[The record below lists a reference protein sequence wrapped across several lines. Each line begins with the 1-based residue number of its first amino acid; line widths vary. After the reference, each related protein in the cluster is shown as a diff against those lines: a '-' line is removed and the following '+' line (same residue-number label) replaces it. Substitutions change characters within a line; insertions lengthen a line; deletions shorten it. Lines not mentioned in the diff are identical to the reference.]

1 MNGTVKLFDDS
12 GGGKT
17 RKSKK
22 TATLISDLEAMG
34 YDKEIKDICE
44 KEDEDKEDEETNG
57 GYDYL
62 LRLQFRSIT
71 EEKINKLKND
81 IASKIKSKN
90 ELDKT
95 SEKEMWI
102 SDLDDFEK
110 AYVKWL
116 KDIEKEVVKSKNK

>member
-1 MNGTVKLFDDS
+1 
-12 GGGKT
+12 
-17 RKSKK
+17 
-22 TATLISDLEAMG
+22 MG

-44 KEDEDKEDEETNG
+44 KEDDDKEDEETTG

-95 SEKEMWI
+95 TEKEMWI

>member
-12 GGGKT
+12 GKT

-22 TATLISDLEAMG
+22 TVTLISDLEAMG

-44 KEDEDKEDEETNG
+44 KEDDDKDDEETTG

-81 IASKIKSKN
+81 ISSKIKSKN

-116 KDIEKEVVKSKNK
+116 KDIEKEVVKTKNK